1 MSESKKPQESVDKS
15 TPNEQIQSSAKTD
28 YQQQAITI
36 LKEALIKNQL
46 VSTNTTIPN
55 NSIEWFGEQLA
66 STNTVTLSDD
76 VFNGYA
82 ELLDAY
88 SKQVVVH
95 LQNLEQAQE
104 QLKIGTN
111 NEIQLKK
118 FNESSENLN
127 QLIKKFIENAKKN
140 SKENVVTSTLSK
152 YLNERYSIHN
162 ESYLPAEFNILAAT
176 YIDQLTE
183 LFYEYSVL
191 NEKLIQDKK
200 LNSASNNST
209 DEEQTKKI
217 DDYKNQASKVRTD
230 IQELLDHFLQNTAL
244 LYKNHWIQKFIRSKQ
259 LNAEEQNKLNSLI
272 KNLTIDN
279 SKPINLSAII
289 NLALNFYEQPRYKI
303 NPNNPRE
310 VRTDLIQKDIE
321 SIQKQQIEQ
330 FTKEAEGIFNGLPGK
345 HMIESDKIAREQYIN
360 DFIATQCNYIFDKNK
375 QILTLTLQQLKEEI
389 SSKILEA
396 AKTYKITDESS
407 RQIQEARKRLQQI
420 KGYDFLAKEQ
430 QQEFINKF
438 IILIHQEK
446 IFSTH
451 RLDSLYT
458 EQEKQLSNDIQ
469 KAIQSAFKATPIVQQ
484 YFNDTKNASQF
495 DLIIGNDRLKQLLE
509 QELLQSL
516 ATEEA
521 SRQLNIQA
529 LQTTNSKHI
538 STQIK
543 VAAMLC
549 NIKTF
554 NQKSIE
560 EQKAQIDQ
568 IIGIIQEIETNKKI
582 IYSIKT
588 INNSTT
594 TTQQQIDFSITKIK
608 QLENNIK
615 EIINSITIS
624 STLSEKINK
633 QHIKPDSLME
643 KFSSMLQKILPGP
656 KIQSALAMT
665 AVAGTVAIAAA
676 PLINTIGQN
685 SLSASIATSPL
696 TAISAAAIAGFIGYK
711 YPGLTRLLFSPIKY
725 LYKEI
730 ADIYNNN
737 SRKSLANRAFRS
749 LVILTATVGIIG
761 GIAALVSLAANP
773 FSGSVIAGAA
783 IGGVVGIFTV
793 SACAKI
799 SNIIAKQTSKL
810 IYGTPNSIQYK
821 PTQKAIQAFRNDE
834 KLAIEVGKFCE
845 QKITDI
851 SKLLNYFKGSD
862 DEIAALETCKQN
874 LENTWEFIQ
883 QGDLKYRDSWTN
895 TLKQL
900 YLYEEHI
907 SKQNLLNI
915 DNTEIINNLLYLC
928 LPDAQ
933 QEATHTKMLT
943 KIKEHAEFF
952 KKHNTEATDAR
963 EKILQKLEEIH
974 LIITNAS
981 PIINQLN
988 EHNFTLE
995 PRITTKEIQQSA
1007 DPERIP
1013 ETEATLLE
1021 GLFHRIIR
1029 GTLFSKSHVPKK
1041 DASTNHLSSNDQK
1054 DDQNTPNLQK

>member
-1 MSESKKPQESVDKS
+1 MSESKKPPESIDKL

-55 NSIEWFGEQLA
+55 NYIELFGEQIA
-66 STNTVTLSDD
+66 TVNSTTPSDN

-82 ELLDAY
+82 QLLDAY

-95 LQNLEQAQE
+95 LQNLEQAQD

-127 QLIKKFIENAKKN
+127 QLINTFIGNAKKN
-140 SKENVVTSTLSK
+140 SKKDVVTSTLSK
-152 YLNERYSIHN
+152 CLNERYSITN
-162 ESYLPAEFNILAAT
+162 ESYLPAEFNTLAET
-176 YIDQLTE
+176 YTDQLTE

-200 LNSASNNST
+200 LNSVSNNSK
-209 DEEQTKKI
+209 DEEQIKKI
-217 DDYKNQASKVRTD
+217 DDYKNQASKVKND

-244 LYKNHWIQKFIRSKQ
+244 LYKNYWIQKFIRSKQ
-259 LNAEEQNKLNSLI
+259 LNAEEQNKLNNLI

-279 SKPINLSAII
+279 NKPINLSAII
-289 NLALNFYEQPRYKI
+289 NLALNFYQQPRYKI

-330 FTKEAEGIFNGLPGK
+330 FTKEAEGIFNSLPGK
-345 HMIESDKIAREQYIN
+345 HMIESDKVAREQYVN
-360 DFIATQCNYIFDKNK
+360 DFVATQCNYVFHKNK
-375 QILTLTLQQLKEEI
+375 QTLTQLLQQLKEEI

-396 AKTYKITDESS
+396 AKTYQITDESS
-407 RQIQEARKRLQQI
+407 RQKQEATKRLQQI
-420 KGYDFLAKEQ
+420 NGYDLLTKEQ

-438 IILIHQEK
+438 IILIQQEK

-451 RLDSLYT
+451 KLDSLYT
-458 EQEKQLSNDIQ
+458 EQEKQLSNEIK
-469 KAIQSAFKATPIVQQ
+469 KAIQAAFKTTPIVQK

-495 DLIIGNDRLKQLLE
+495 DLIVGNEQLKQLLE

-521 SRQLNIQA
+521 NRQLNVQI
-529 LQTTNSKHI
+529 LQKTNSKHI
-538 STQIK
+538 SEQIK
-543 VAAMLC
+543 VAAILC
-549 NIKTF
+549 NIKAF
-554 NQKSIE
+554 NQESIE
-560 EQKAQIDQ
+560 EQKAQTDQ
-568 IIGIIQEIETNKKI
+568 IIKIIQDIETNKKI
-582 IYSIKT
+582 IYSLKPT
-588 INNSTT
+588 NNSTV
-594 TTQQQIDFSITKIK
+594 TTQQQQNIDFSITKIK
-608 QLENNIK
+608 QLEINIK
-615 EIINSITIS
+615 EIINSITIN
-624 STLSEKINK
+624 STLSDRISK

-656 KIQSALAMT
+656 KIQSALTMA
-665 AVAGTVAIAAA
+665 AVAGTAVIATA
-676 PLINTIGQN
+676 PLANTIGQN
-685 SLSASIATSPL
+685 SLSAAIATSPL
-696 TAISAAAIAGFIGYK
+696 TAISAAAIGGFIGYK
-711 YPGLTRLLFSPIKY
+711 YPVLTRLLFSPIKY

-737 SRKSLANRAFRS
+737 SRKSFANRAFRS
-749 LVILTATVGIIG
+749 IVILTATAGIIG
-761 GIAALVSLAANP
+761 GIATLVSLAANP

-783 IGGVVGIFTV
+783 IAGVVGIFTV
-793 SACAKI
+793 SAFAKI
-799 SNIIAKQTSKL
+799 SNIIAKQTSNL
-810 IYGTPNSIQYK
+810 IYGTPNSTQYK
-821 PTQKAIQAFRNDE
+821 PTQKAIQAFKNDE
-834 KLAIEVGKFCE
+834 KLAIEVGKFFD
-845 QKITDI
+845 QKIIDI
-851 SKLLNYFKGSD
+851 NKLLNYFKGSD

-900 YLYEEHI
+900 YLYEEHM

-928 LPDAQ
+928 LPEEH
-933 QEATHTKMLT
+933 QESVHTKMLT
-943 KIKEHAEFF
+943 KIQEHAEFF

-963 EKILQKLEEIH
+963 EKTLNKLEEIH

-988 EHNFTLE
+988 QHTLTIE
-995 PRITTKEIQQSA
+995 PTNNTTTEIQQEA
-1007 DPERIP
+1007 PQRQQTLFNRIMK
-1013 ETEATLLE
+1013 TK
-1021 GLFHRIIR
+1021 F
-1029 GTLFSKSHVPKK
+1029 FSKSNLPQK
-1041 DASTNHLSSNDQK
+1041 DVKINHPSTHDQK
-1054 DDQNTPNLQK
+1054 DVKYDQNTPNAQK